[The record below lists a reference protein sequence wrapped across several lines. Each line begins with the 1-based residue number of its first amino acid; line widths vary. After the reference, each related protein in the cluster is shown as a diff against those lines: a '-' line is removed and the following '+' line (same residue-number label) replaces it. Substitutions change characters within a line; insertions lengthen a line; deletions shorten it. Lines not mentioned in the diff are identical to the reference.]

1 MTTGMKHIV
10 KVFTLLFLFV
20 TVGST
25 AKADEKV
32 NVVKQGTVRGRII
45 DATKQTL
52 PGASIYIEKLHAGVT
67 SDVNGSAAP
76 CRPRK

>member
-10 KVFTLLFLFV
+10 KVFTLLFLFA

-32 NVVKQGTVRGRII
+32 NVVKQGTVRGRIMMPRN
-45 DATKQTL
+45 K
-52 PGASIYIEKLHAGVT
+52 PFRVPPST
-67 SDVNGSAAP
+67 SRNCMP
-76 CRPRK
+76 E

>member
-67 SDVNGSAAP
+67 SDVNGF
-76 CRPRK
+76 